1 MREEKGLPSYGGV
14 TGPEAVRVV
23 HAGRLRDDLGAHGDC
38 RVQGLQ
44 GELLPTRSWE
54 TPGLPARRHTMT
66 PGGQRLRVG
75 LGPCPVLP
83 RPPHGAEGSC
93 GYPTVP
99 EPQEVPAVISLVLT
113 VSTVGPHELPA
124 ASEVSDED
132 CWGTGGRGELSAQ
145 HRSRGE
151 VAESTWQAAGAQ
163 TWRSLA
169 GHGRRTGAGGPR
181 GSQEGQWQGFQVP
194 DQPIWT
200 ASLCPVF
207 PTPPCPYTPAC
218 THTPS

>member
-66 PGGQRLRVG
+66 P
-75 LGPCPVLP
+75 
-83 RPPHGAEGSC
+83 
-93 GYPTVP
+93 
-99 EPQEVPAVISLVLT
+99 VLT